1 MRPPFKPPAPPK
13 PMHDPGMVAAY
24 LHSKNQQEM
33 ARRDK
38 SGASAAINFPA
49 HEGSYAYHGRG
60 GWLKRI
66 FLVLLLLSLVVGAL
80 LIVGNIR

>member
-33 ARRDK
+33 TRRDR
-38 SGASAAINFPA
+38 SGASADINS
-49 HEGSYAYHGRG
+49 HHGRG
-60 GWLKRI
+60 GWLKKI

-80 LIVGNIR
+80 VIVGNIR